1 MKGWDGMTAN
11 SCIVLNGDTL
21 TSGRVADNPVR
32 SKLEISAEPAIHAD
46 CWGDQWP
53 GRDPAQKREVRA
65 SLKPWRALT
74 YRCIRVCRRKTTVRP
89 PARTRRAKVLT
100 PGRGPIVF
108 QTPGCHQMLVP
119 RC

>member
-74 YRCIRVCRRKTTVRP
+74 
-89 PARTRRAKVLT
+89 
-100 PGRGPIVF
+100 
-108 QTPGCHQMLVP
+108 
-119 RC
+119 